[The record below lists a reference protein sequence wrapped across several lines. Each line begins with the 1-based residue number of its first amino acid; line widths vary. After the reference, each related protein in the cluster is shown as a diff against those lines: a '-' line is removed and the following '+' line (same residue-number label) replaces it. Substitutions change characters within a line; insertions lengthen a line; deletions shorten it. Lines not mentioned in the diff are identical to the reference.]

1 MAIRRPM
8 EADVLDRREIA
19 RLFMTHY
26 SDRAWD
32 DPAVERAR
40 IERDVVSEGVC
51 GYCVFGGELEQT
63 RRLNREMTEVAGR
76 TLLVA
81 SDLEQ
86 GLGQQVRGGTV
97 FPSQMAVGAASAS
110 DFEGVSSSAEGAA
123 PDSESGGRRPSPGAI
138 AGRVARAVGR
148 EASAVGVNVVLA
160 PVADLAT
167 EPANPIIDVRS
178 YGASPE
184 RAAILVAAAV
194 SGLQAEGVAA
204 TAKHFPGHGDT
215 SVDSHIDLPVVNAD
229 RATLERRELRPF
241 RAAIGVGARLV
252 MTGHL
257 AFPALTGDETPA
269 TLAPEVGEALLRED
283 LGFDGVVIT
292 DAMIMGGVAKRFGPA
307 EASVKAVL
315 AGADIVLMPSD
326 LEAAL
331 DGVVAAVASGR
342 LTEKRVIRSLERMD
356 DLLSWLE
363 TGPPA
368 RGAAADTPFDEIMPG
383 HARLAGEVA
392 ARAVTLVSENS
403 RRAPATGCSQPGRVA
418 LAALVDAER
427 PPDLRV
433 LTSWVEERPGVDALH
448 VVSERTDASE
458 LREID
463 RSAAGSDAF
472 LLFVFDQPAAWKGRI
487 GFAGELVNWADHAL
501 AAAPSSAA
509 AVFAGRR
516 LLDAFP
522 GAGRLLCCYDGSP
535 SMQEAALHVLFDSAA
550 ATGALPAPRVR

>member
-1 MAIRRPM
+1 M
-8 EADVLDRREIA
+8 EVDVLDRRDIA

-32 DPAVERAR
+32 DPAGERAR
-40 IERDVVSEGVC
+40 IEREVVSEGVC
-51 GYCVFGGELEQT
+51 GYCVFGGELERT

-110 DFEGVSSSAEGAA
+110 GLEGGSSFADGAK
-123 PDSESGGRRPSPGAI
+123 PGSESGGGRSSPGAL

-148 EASAVGVNVVLA
+148 EAAAVGVNVVLA

-184 RAAILVAAAV
+184 RAAVLVAAAV
-194 SGLQAEGVAA
+194 SGLQAAGVAA

-215 SVDSHIDLPVVNAD
+215 SVDSHIDLPVVTAD
-229 RATLERRELRPF
+229 RATLERRELPPF
-241 RAAIGVGARLV
+241 RAAIGAGARLV

-269 TLAPEVGEALLRED
+269 TLAPEVGEALLREE

-292 DAMIMGGVAKRFGPA
+292 DAMLMGGVAKRFGPA
-307 EASVKAVL
+307 EASVRAIL

-331 DGVVAAVASGR
+331 DGVAAAVASGR
-342 LTEKRVIRSLERMD
+342 LADERVIRSLERMD

-363 TGPPA
+363 TSAPA
-368 RGAAADTPFDEIMPG
+368 SGAAADTPSDEVLSE
-383 HARLAGEVA
+383 HARLAAEVA
-392 ARAVTLVSENS
+392 ARAVTLVSEDP
-403 RRAPATGCSQPGRVA
+403 RRAPATERSAPARVA

-433 LTSWVEERPGVDALH
+433 LTSWAEERPGADALR
-448 VVSERTDASE
+448 VVSERTGARE
-458 LREID
+458 LQEID
-463 RSAAGSDAF
+463 RSAAGSEAF
-472 LLFVFDQPAAWKGRI
+472 FLFVFDQPAAWKGRT
-487 GFAGELVNWADHAL
+487 GFAGELANWADHVL

-509 AVFAGRR
+509 AVFAGPR

-535 SMQEAALHVLFDSAA
+535 AMQEAALHVLFDSAV
-550 ATGALPAPRVR
+550 ATGTLPAPRVR